1 MVYNINIEINKNGGT
16 MLISREVD
24 YGIRIVLLLCEAN
37 RKMDAKE
44 ISEISGVSIRFTLKI
59 LGKLTSSDLVESFRG
74 AKGGYIAAKKPK
86 DISVYDI
93 VEVLEGGI
101 KVNGCFEDKSSCT
114 TSKMALCGLRCKL
127 EEVNLKI
134 KEELEK
140 ITMDKLENC
149 SGFDL

>member
-1 MVYNINIEINKNGGT
+1 

-24 YGIRIVLLLCEAN
+24 YGVRIVLLLCEAN

-74 AKGGYIAAKKPK
+74 AKGGYIISKKPK
-86 DISVYDI
+86 EISVYDI
-93 VEVLEGGI
+93 VRVLEGGI
-101 KVNGCFEDKSSCT
+101 KVNGCFEDKTSC
-114 TSKMALCGLRCKL
+114 SPNKIALCGLRCKL

-134 KEELEK
+134 EKELQE
-140 ITMDKLENC
+140 ITMDKIENC
-149 SGFDL
+149 SGYKC

>member
-1 MVYNINIEINKNGGT
+1 

-24 YGIRIVLLLCEAN
+24 YGIRIVLLLCETS

-86 DISVYDI
+86 EISVYDLI
-93 VEVLEGGI
+93 QILEGGI
-101 KVNGCFEDKSSCT
+101 KVNGCFEDKTSCS

-127 EEVNLKI
+127 DEVNFKI
-134 KEELEK
+134 KEELRK
-140 ITMDKLENC
+140 ITMDKLKNC
-149 SGFDL
+149 SGL

>member
-1 MVYNINIEINKNGGT
+1 

-44 ISEISGVSIRFTLKI
+44 ISVISGVSIRFTLKI

-74 AKGGYIAAKKPK
+74 AKGGYIAAKKPE

-93 VEVLEGGI
+93 IEVLEGGI
-101 KVNGCFEDKSSCT
+101 KINGCFEDKTSCS
-114 TSKMALCGLRCKL
+114 TSKMVLCGLRCKL
-127 EEVNLKI
+127 EEVNLRI

-149 SGFDL
+149 SGYNLY